1 MLKSLTSAELPGVD
15 NVDEVVKELEK
26 GIELTQE
33 TTKGSLKISKVM
45 YSDCIHVIN
54 L

>member
-1 MLKSLTSAELPGVD
+1 LLKSLTSAELPGVD

-26 GIELTQE
+26 GIESTQE
-33 TTKGSLKISKVM
+33 ATKGSLKISKV
-45 YSDCIHVIN
+45 YKGQ